1 MSLRLLAAVVIVM
14 VFGMC
19 PAKAGYIETE
29 MLKDKVSKGELP
41 PVEQRLPQHPMV
53 VDLAAMGK
61 EPGRDGGTV
70 RMIIGGQRNISLMTV
85 SGYARLVRYDDK
97 LQLQPDILESFDVQE
112 GRIFTFHLR
121 PGHKWSDG
129 EPLTPEDFRYA
140 LEDVQLNDDLTK
152 GVISPYL
159 LVNGK
164 PPKFEIIDPL
174 TVRYTW
180 DAPNPDFLPQIAAP
194 QALSMVMPAHYLK
207 QFHKKYQDE
216 DKLKELIKANKEK
229 KWTGLHINKSR
240 QYRPENPDLPTL
252 DPWRNTT
259 KPPAEQFVFERN
271 PYFHRVD
278 KEGHQLPYIDRFVLN
293 ISSSSLIPVKTGA
306 GEADLQGNFI
316 SFGDYTF
323 LKEAEHDHPI
333 RVKLWEN
340 GRGSRIALF
349 PNLNYED
356 DVWRKTLQDVRFRRA
371 LSLAINRR
379 EINLAVFFGLGK
391 PSADTVLPAS
401 PLYRDEYANAYTNY
415 DTTAA
420 NILLDEMGLTQRDS
434 DGIRLLSDGRPA
446 EIIVETA
453 GEDLVETDVL
463 ELITDHWSKIGIK
476 LLVRTSQTDVLRS
489 RIIGGKVMMA
499 MASGLDNGI
508 PTADMNPKALAPTSH
523 EQMQWPEWGIFVES
537 GGEKGTQADVKEAR
551 DLYDLYVQ
559 WRQTSDTEMR
569 AVIWHKML
577 KTYTDQVFSIGIVN
591 STLQPIV
598 AATWLHNVPDKA
610 IYSFDPTAY
619 FGVYGMDT
627 FWSDKGGS

>member
-1 MSLRLLAAVVIVM
+1 MSLRPILTLLALLVVWAGPAV
-14 VFGMC
+14 
-19 PAKAGYIETE
+19 AGYVDSD
-29 MLKDKVSKGELP
+29 MLKEKVAKGELP
-41 PVEQRLPQHPMV
+41 PLEQRLPQHPLV
-53 VDLAAMGK
+53 VDMASQGK
-61 EPGRDGGTV
+61 TPGQQGGTV
-70 RMIIGGQRNISLMTV
+70 RMLIGGQRNISLMTV
-85 SGYARLVRYDDK
+85 SGYARLVRYNEK
-97 LQLQPDILESFDVQE
+97 LEFVPDILEAYEVQE

-140 LEDVQLNDDLTK
+140 LEDVQLDDDLTK
-152 GVISPYL
+152 GIVSPYL

-194 QALSMVMPAHYLK
+194 QALAMVMPSHYLK

-216 DKLKELIKANKEK
+216 AKLKDLIKSNKEK

-278 KEGHQLPYIDRFVLN
+278 AQGRQLPYIDRFVLN
-293 ISSSSLIPVKTGA
+293 ISSSSLIPAKVGA

-323 LKEAEHDHPI
+323 LKEAELSHPI
-333 RVKLWEN
+333 KVKLWEN

-356 DVWRKTLQDVRFRRA
+356 EAWRKILQDVRFRRA
-371 LSLAINRR
+371 LSLAIDRR

-401 PLYRDEYANAYTNY
+401 PLYREEYAKAYANY
-415 DTTAA
+415 DPTAA
-420 NILLDEMGLTQRDS
+420 NILLDQMGLTRRDS
-434 DGIRLLSDGRPA
+434 DGIRLLPDGRRA
-446 EIIVETA
+446 EIIIETA

-463 ELITDHWSKIGIK
+463 ELITDHWSKIGLS

-508 PTADMNPKALAPTSH
+508 PTPDMNPKALAPTSH
-523 EQMQWPEWGIFVES
+523 EQLQWSQWGIFVES
-537 GGEKGTQADVKEAR
+537 GGEKGTETDLKEAKEL
-551 DLYDLYVQ
+551 DELYKQ
-559 WRQTSDTEMR
+559 WRTSSDTEMR
-569 AVIWHKML
+569 AVVWHKML
-577 KTYTDQVFSIGIVN
+577 KLYTDQVFSIGIVN

-598 AATWLHNVPDKA
+598 AATNLRNVPEKV
-610 IYSFDPTAY
+610 IYSFEPTAY

-627 FWSDKGGS
+627 FWLDKGGS

>member
-1 MSLRLLAAVVIVM
+1 MSMRLLLGFLAFLLWTSTAE
-14 VFGMC
+14 
-19 PAKAGYIETE
+19 AGFIETE
-29 MLKDKVSKGELP
+29 SLKEKVSKGELP
-41 PVEQRLPQHPMV
+41 PVEQRLPQHPLV
-53 VDLAAMGK
+53 VDLSATGK
-61 EPGRDGGTV
+61 TPGEHGGTV
-70 RMIIGGQRNISLMTV
+70 RMLIGGQRNISLMTV
-85 SGYARLVRYDDK
+85 SGYTRLVRYDEK
-97 LQLQPDILESFDVQE
+97 LQLQPDVLESYEVQD

-129 EPLTPEDFRYA
+129 APLTPEDFRYA
-140 LEDVQLNDDLTK
+140 LEDVQLDEDLTK
-152 GVISPYL
+152 GIISPYL

-164 PPKFEIIDPL
+164 PPKFEIVDDL
-174 TVRYTW
+174 TVRYSW

-194 QALSMVMPAHYLK
+194 QPLSMVMPAHYLK

-216 DKLKELIKANKEK
+216 AKLKELMKANKEK
-229 KWTGLHINKSR
+229 KWTGLHINKAR
-240 QYRPENPDLPTL
+240 QYRPENPDLPML

-278 KEGHQLPYIDRFVLN
+278 KEGRQLPYIDRFVLN
-293 ISSSSLIPVKTGA
+293 VSSSSLIPAKAGA

-323 LKEAEHDHPI
+323 LKEAELSHPI
-333 RVKLWEN
+333 RVKLWES

-356 DVWRKTLQDVRFRRA
+356 AEWRKILQDVRFRRA
-371 LSLAINRR
+371 LSLAIDRR

-401 PLYRDEYANAYTNY
+401 PLYREEYAKAYTNF
-415 DTTAA
+415 DPTAA

-434 DGIRLLSDGRPA
+434 DGIRLLPDGRRA
-446 EIIVETA
+446 EIIIETA

-476 LLVRTSQTDVLRS
+476 LLPRTSQTDVLRS

-523 EQMQWPEWGIFVES
+523 EQMQWSQWGIFVES
-537 GGEKGTQADVKEAR
+537 GGEKGSQVDLKEAKEL
-551 DLYDLYVQ
+551 DELYRQ
-559 WRQTSDTEMR
+559 WRQTSDSEMR
-569 AVIWHKML
+569 SLIWHQML
-577 KTYTDQVFSIGIVN
+577 KLYTEQVFTIGIVN

-598 AATWLHNVPDKA
+598 ASTKLHNVPDKV
-610 IYSFDPTAY
+610 IYSFDPTGY
-619 FGVYGMDT
+619 FGIYGMDT
-627 FWSDKGGS
+627 FWLDKGGS

>member
-1 MSLRLLAAVVIVM
+1 MILRILCCTLALLVGTPGAY
-14 VFGMC
+14 
-19 PAKAGYIETE
+19 AGYIEPDY
-29 MLKDKVSKGELP
+29 LKEKVAKGELP
-41 PVEQRLPQHPMV
+41 PVEERLPTKPLLIEQ
-53 VDLAAMGK
+53 L
-61 EPGRDGGTV
+61 EPGKSPGQYGGEV
-70 RMIIGGQRNISLMTV
+70 RSLIGGQRNISQMTV
-85 SGYARLVRYDDK
+85 SGYTRLLRYDDK
-97 LQLQPDILESFDVQE
+97 LQLKPDVLESFDVEE

-140 LEDVQLNDDLTK
+140 LEDVQLDEDLTK
-152 GVISPYL
+152 GLISNYL

-164 PPKFEIIDPL
+164 PPKFEILDDL

-207 QFHKKYQDE
+207 QFHKKYQSE

-229 KWTGLHINKSR
+229 KWTGLHIGKAR

-278 KEGHQLPYIDRFVLN
+278 AEGRQLPYIDRFVLN
-293 ISSSSLIPVKTGA
+293 VSSSSLIPAKTGA
-306 GEADLQGNFI
+306 GEADLQGSNI
-316 SFGDYTF
+316 SFADYTF
-323 LKEAEHDHPI
+323 LKESEQSHPI
-333 RVKLWEN
+333 NVKLWES
-340 GRGSRIALF
+340 GRGSRVALF

-356 DVWRKTLQDVRFRRA
+356 EAWRKILQDVRFRRA

-401 PLYRDEYANAYTNY
+401 PLFREEYAKAYT
-415 DTTAA
+415 DFDPAAA
-420 NILLDEMGLTQRDS
+420 NKLLDEMGLDKRDS
-434 DGIRLLSDGRPA
+434 DGIRFLPDGRRA
-446 EIIVETA
+446 EIIIETA
-453 GEDLVETDVL
+453 GEDTVETDVL
-463 ELITDHWSKIGIK
+463 ELIVDHWDKIGIK

-523 EQMQWPEWGIFVES
+523 EQLQWPQWGIFVES
-537 GGEKGTQADVKEAR
+537 NGEKGTEADLPEAR
-551 DLYDLYVQ
+551 ELYDLYKQ
-559 WRQTSDTEMR
+559 WRQTADHAAR
-569 AVIWHKML
+569 AEIWHKML
-577 KTYTDQVFSIGIVN
+577 ALYTSQVFSIGIVN

-598 AATWLHNVPDKA
+598 ASTKLRNVPDKA
-610 IYSFDPTAY
+610 IYGFDPTAY

-627 FWSDKGGS
+627 FWFDEKGGS